1 MTRLLLALFLANS
14 VGIGWVECAHRKPS
28 SLAVP
33 KEESWR
39 FPPATDSVGLDVSWT
54 CSELRWKK
62 NLHRF
67 FETFLNGPPKKI
79 CRQKDQTVFAKRI
92 FFFKISSYFC

>member
-67 FETFLNGPPKKI
+67 FETFFYGPPKNL
-79 CRQKDQTVFAKRI
+79 QAKR
-92 FFFKISSYFC
+92 SDSFCET